1 MGETDDLISKKA
13 NILLSNDI
21 KPIICVG
28 EKERDSDSTHLGFIS
43 QQISKSLFLIDTRH
57 ISSIIIAYEPIWAVG
72 APEPMKTT
80 EICETTIFIKK
91 ILSDLMGQEK
101 AIKIPILYG
110 GAVNKINAKEIIK
123 EGKVDGLLIGR
134 ESVDANNFIELIK
147 SI

>member
-91 ILSDLMGQEK
+91 ILSENIIIVELFCYTLQT
-101 AIKIPILYG
+101 IRRYCNFR
-110 GAVNKINAKEIIK
+110 VNTN
-123 EGKVDGLLIGR
+123 IGPLGFVITAL
-134 ESVDANNFIELIK
+134 S
-147 SI
+147 